1 MSIIAT
7 LTKSLT
13 DKTVSLSLGL
23 SEPAG
28 NVKVRE
34 TVWNFGDGDSVT
46 TGKQVR
52 EMSHTYATHGT
63 YSVSVTVKDFHNRT
77 ATASTSV
84 VIEAPYVEPPPP
96 PPPPVDPMAGATWSA
111 TKTLPI
117 SGAYQNV
124 SASGNR
130 VLVCQG
136 DGTAYTALSEDEGA
150 TFLPFVNRGTGAST
164 FLEHPIALLGN
175 NAALITGAKT
185 TSFDLFGTRQAG
197 DISIRNSTDGGKTF
211 TAPFKFTTGK
221 VAFRFGV
228 VLDPANPDYRGV
240 AWMHRRIVGASSTW
254 DIEFSETYGG
264 NVWSQP
270 EVLFEGV
277 QWVGGHRPSLYL
289 SGGVLHMIC
298 FGEKIG
304 KPPVAIDNFG
314 RVLDPGT
321 EVYHARRINGEWQG
335 KFITN
340 SPNYSG
346 RPEMVVSGNTV
357 VSVFDARLQSPGND
371 NDVGIVVSRDGGD
384 SFSGIDYL
392 RQGVGEATHP
402 VLAKHSSGL
411 LACAWNENIAGVQHN
426 YIRFSTDDAVTWTPV
441 QQISDVESGTP
452 TIAFS
457 DNYLHVIAG
466 KRSGSGMTHRRFG
479 PVG

>member
-1 MSIIAT
+1 MITAT

-13 DKTVSLSLGL
+13 DKTVSLSVGL
-23 SEPAG
+23 SDG
-28 NVKVRE
+28 SDKVKIRE
-34 TVWNFGDGDSVT
+34 TVWSFGDGDSVT

-63 YSVSVTVKDFHNRT
+63 YQVSVTVKDFHNRT
-77 ATASTSV
+77 ATASATV
-84 VIEAPYVEPPPP
+84 VIEAPYVEPPPI
-96 PPPPVDPMAGATWSA
+96 DPMAGAAWSA
-111 TKTLPI
+111 TKSLSA

-136 DGTAYTALSEDEGA
+136 DGTVVTAWSEDEGA
-150 TFLPFVNRGTGAST
+150 TFSAFGSKGTGAT
-164 FLEHPIALLGN
+164 FLEHPIAIQGDRAVIIS
-175 NAALITGAKT
+175 AAKNV
-185 TSFDLFGTRQAG
+185 SFDLFGTRQAG
-197 DISIRNSTDGGKTF
+197 DLSIRTSVDGGKTF
-211 TAPFKFTTGK
+211 TAAKLFTSGR

-228 VLDPANPDYRGV
+228 VLDGDYVAV
-240 AWMHRRIVGASSTW
+240 AWMHRRVVGTSSTW
-254 DIEFSETYGG
+254 DIEFTESFNAFAATP
-264 NVWSQP
+264 VWSP
-270 EVLFEGV
+270 VEVLFQGV
-277 QWVGGHRPSLYL
+277 TWIGGHRPSLYL
-289 SGGVLHMIC
+289 SNGVLHMIC

-304 KPPVAIDNFG
+304 KAPVAIDNLG

-321 EVYHARRINGEWQG
+321 EVYHAKRINGVWTG
-335 KFITN
+335 KFVTN
-340 SPNYSG
+340 SPDYSG
-346 RPEMVVSGNTV
+346 RPEIVVSGNTV
-357 VSVFDARLQSPGND
+357 VSVFDARSATSD

-411 LACAWNENIAGVQHN
+411 LACAWNETINNVKHN
-426 YIRFSTDDAVTWTPV
+426 YIRFSTDDAVTWTPTA
-441 QQISDVESGTP
+441 QISDVESGTP

-457 DNYLHVIAG
+457 ANYLHVIAG

-479 PVG
+479 PIA